1 MKKNNSAKEK
11 KLSQILAS
19 RQHISDIYKLLVF
32 PNVNHHLRYTLCQ
45 GFNLKLNK
53 LSIDLTINL

>member
-19 RQHISDIYKLLVF
+19 RQHITKIINDTTMSHYQIYTNF
-32 PNVNHHLRYTLCQ
+32 
-45 GFNLKLNK
+45 
-53 LSIDLTINL
+53 